1 MVVILSGG
9 VNVVSGVADHVLPSV
24 APLDLVRLLQRLVVN
39 GFHQVNDQL
48 IHVDADSLNIGLN
61 DPGAVF
67 EKLRLV
73 CLLILCE
80 AGLLGI
86 WLALILEN
94 YLLHLVA
101 VGVLVDTIAS
111 NVGLANVRV
120 IVLNWRW
127 SWVLG
132 WRRIRS
138 LTIHIGKIGGKENG
152 NESWEQG

>member
-1 MVVILSGG
+1 MKQTRSIYI
-9 VNVVSGVADHVLPSV
+9 A
-24 APLDLVRLLQRLVVN
+24 
-39 GFHQVNDQL
+39 
-48 IHVDADSLNIGLN
+48 LN

-73 CLLILCE
+73 CLLIF
-80 AGLLGI
+80 I

-152 NESWEQG
+152 NESWEQGLL